1 MKIVRN
7 IPKSLCTL
15 NYSGLSPAIMKLL
28 YTYLFFS
35 GRKEVLSRRLKNFHK
50 EKALN
55 KTIESDFDYVCVIDY
70 EATCS
75 DTQINYPHEIIEFP
89 VVLVNM
95 KTLTIVISISSR
107 YYKISIFLFSY
118 LNIHFKE
125 ESFQSYCK
133 PKLNPNLSAF
143 CKSLTGITQV
153 C

>member
-15 NYSGLSPAIMKLL
+15 NYSGLSPAIMKLF

-95 KTLTIVISISSR
+95 KTLTIVISISS
-107 YYKISIFLFSY
+107 
-118 LNIHFKE
+118 
-125 ESFQSYCK
+125 
-133 PKLNPNLSAF
+133 
-143 CKSLTGITQV
+143 
-153 C
+153 